1 MNFYSNTF
9 SHPFLLYGWLILRTT
24 IFCDHLFAYENVP
37 IALRICRRYQNQH
50 KQLYTSEGVA
60 HIWCLLQTFNRASKE
75 IAALRYILWHD
86 FCWTIC
92 GVPNLSSVRLLVL
105 LVGAW
110 NLIWYHRIRVEVL
123 GSSLGFCSLEK
134 KNWLPSFCPCL
145 GLIEPHVR
153 MLIAQPSSSVRIF
166 GFSGWCMKL
175 NNDFIY
181 LQSSIAP
188 PIFTRTSVHHTS
200 SFRECRRKIQQTCVV
215 C

>member
-60 HIWCLLQTFNRASKE
+60 HIWCLLQTFNRVSKE

-110 NLIWYHRIRVEVL
+110 NLIWYHRIRAEVL

-134 KNWLPSFCPCL
+134 KRIGCPL
-145 GLIEPHVR
+145 
-153 MLIAQPSSSVRIF
+153 
-166 GFSGWCMKL
+166 
-175 NNDFIY
+175 
-181 LQSSIAP
+181 
-188 PIFTRTSVHHTS
+188 SVHVWALS
-200 SFRECRRKIQQTCVV
+200 SHMWEDVDCPTFFISLDFWFFWLVHET
-215 C
+215 